1 MENRKQVTCPSCGKE
16 WEIKEEDYKELKA
29 CPFCVS
35 EYIFSEE
42 AIVVDSFPNAIL
54 KVISSFGIGVLSDRS
69 RFLSCLL
76 DFAPEYKKEVK
87 IVSRVCTQDTF
98 SEMVRW
104 PSINEAGQTA
114 SIARLKTLFIEE
126 EGLSDEWADKIIEG
140 FSYAIISSRRQK
152 NRKPVIEQTQ
162 ESKTVVHKTQ
172 EDTQS
177 NVGPVSVGETGNVYI
192 LFISPTD
199 PKCVMAKKY
208 LNDAGVSYKAIDV
221 ERYPAVASRYS
232 IRQAPVLVVY
242 KNGIEENR
250 PQGVENI
257 RKFLSSRNRASGHTP
272 SLKEPATPTVK
283 VAPNPYT
290 HIVSDTTLNTSLNSP
305 NVCELVWD
313 KKLKVPAD
321 ETFKGS
327 SDIEFIIVNGRQ
339 VENNMFENCS
349 NLKAVYIASCSSIG
363 WNAFSNCKSL
373 KYVILA
379 RNADPSVGAY
389 AFDCCP
395 NAVFYYD
402 ADSGIPHSACKRMAR
417 SPKQVAS
424 FSSYTL
430 KNRYLWSRSDYNK
443 YSAISGIVEYAEDR
457 IRTR

>member
-1 MENRKQVTCPSCGKE
+1 MGNRKNVSCSSCGKE

-35 EYIFSEE
+35 EYIFPEE
-42 AIVVDSFPNAIL
+42 TIVVDSFPNAIL
-54 KVISSFGIGVLSDRS
+54 KVISSFGIGVLSERS

-104 PSINEAGQTA
+104 SSINEAGQTA
-114 SIARLKTLFIEE
+114 SIARLKTLFVEE

-140 FSYAIISSRRQK
+140 FSYAIIPSRRQK
-152 NRKPVIEQTQ
+152 SRKPVIEQTQ

-172 EDTQS
+172 EYTQS
-177 NVGPVSVGETGNVYI
+177 NAAPVSVGETGNVYI

-208 LNDAGVSYKAIDV
+208 LDDAGISYKSIDV

-232 IRQAPVLVVY
+232 IRQTPVLVVY

-257 RKFLSSRNRASGHTP
+257 RKYLSSRNWTSDQTP
-272 SLKEPATPTVK
+272 SPKEPGPPTVK

-290 HIVSDTTLNTSLNSP
+290 HIVSDTTLNTVLNCP

-313 KKLKVPAD
+313 KKLKVPAN
-321 ETFKGS
+321 ETFKGN
-327 SDIEFIIVNGRQ
+327 SDIEFIIINGRR
-339 VENNMFENCS
+339 VEKNMFENCS
-349 NLKAVYIASCSSIG
+349 NLKAIYIASCSEID
-363 WNAFSNCKSL
+363 WNAFSNCKAL
-373 KYVILA
+373 KYVILSRDA
-379 RNADPSVGAY
+379 NPSVRAY

-402 ADSGIPHSACKRMAR
+402 SDSGKGRYACESMAR
-417 SPKQVAS
+417 SPKQVSS

-430 KNRYLWSRSDYNK
+430 KNRHLWSRSDYNK
-443 YSAISGIVEYAEDR
+443 YSVISGIVEFAEDR